1 MKYKIIGHKKV
12 MDKVKGET
20 ITVKDSQQ
28 AKSLIKAGHIEP
40 IAEKKEP
47 KKQGKK

>member
-1 MKYKIIGHKKV
+1 MKYKIIGNKKV

-47 KKQGKK
+47 KKGKK